1 MTDILLRD
9 VDEKLDKAL
18 RILAV
23 EHGRTREAEIKSIL
37 EAAVEKKPQKRPFSE
52 VLMAIPKIDEDID
65 ELFKR
70 SDSPTRSV
78 DLG

>member
-9 VDEKLDKAL
+9 IDERLDKAL

-37 EAAVEKKPQKRPFSE
+37 ESAVSKNPRKRAFSE
-52 VLMAIPKIDEDID
+52 VLMAIPQLDADID
-65 ELFKR
+65 DLFR
-70 SDSPTRSV
+70 RPESGGRQV
-78 DLG
+78 NLG

>member
-9 VDEKLDKAL
+9 VDDELGKAL
-18 RILAV
+18 RIQAIK
-23 EHGRTREAEIKSIL
+23 HGRTLEAEIKSIL
-37 EAAVEKKPQKRPFSE
+37 ESTVAKKQLSFSE
-52 VLMAIPKIDEDID
+52 VLKAIPKIDEDID

-78 DLG
+78 DF